1 MTLPTPPPY
10 GNSAAAA
17 APFAPP
23 HPAAV
28 PYRPRDRKNYRVEHA
43 SEYSLTV
50 TEVDRLLTTVTDT
63 RDLAL
68 LTLAI
73 STGMRREDIVAIEL
87 TGYDAAKGLITYYE
101 KKKRKTRTTGIGP
114 RAQQAINLYLSS
126 RGRESRWLFPAMI
139 AKSRGH
145 LSGRTAWNILQFWL
159 DKSGLVRRPFHSLRG
174 TCYKLAK
181 ARGWSVEQAAAL
193 IGDTIRVAMEFYG
206 VATAGE
212 INELH
217 REKPLL

>member
-1 MTLPTPPPY
+1 MTVPTSPPY
-10 GNSAAAA
+10 GS
-17 APFAPP
+17 PVVPVVRPP
-23 HPAAV
+23 AGLPGSV
-28 PYRPRDRKNYRVEHA
+28 PYKPAKRNRYRTEHA
-43 SEYSLTV
+43 AEYSLTPS
-50 TEVDRLLTTVTDT
+50 EVERLLTVITDP

-73 STGMRREDIVAIEL
+73 STGMRREDIVAIKL
-87 TGYDAAKGLITYYE
+87 DGWDGRQGLVTYYE
-101 KKKRKTRTTGIGP
+101 KKKRRTRTMGVGAK
-114 RAQQAINLYLSS
+114 AQQAVNLYLAS
-126 RGRESRWLFPAMI
+126 RERESVWLFPSML
-139 AKSRGH
+139 KTSRRP
-145 LSGRTAWNILQFWL
+145 LSSRSAWNILQYWL
-159 DKSGLVRRPFHSLRG
+159 GAAGLPRRPFHSLRG

>member
-10 GNSAAAA
+10 GNSG
-17 APFAPP
+17 PP
-23 HPAAV
+23 GPGVLPTGVPSV
-28 PYRPRDRKNYRVEHA
+28 PYKPRSRKNYRVEHH
-43 SEYSLTV
+43 SEHSLTPA
-50 TEVDRLLTTVTDT
+50 EVERLLTAVTDP

-87 TGYDAAKGLITYYE
+87 SGYDRAKGLITYYE

-114 RAQQAINLYLSS
+114 RAQQAINLYLTS
-126 RGRESRWLFPAMI
+126 RDRESRWLFPAMVS
-139 AKSRGH
+139 ASRGH
-145 LSGRTAWNILQFWL
+145 LSGRSAWNVLQYWL
-159 DKSGLVRRPFHSLRG
+159 DQVDLARRPFHSLRG